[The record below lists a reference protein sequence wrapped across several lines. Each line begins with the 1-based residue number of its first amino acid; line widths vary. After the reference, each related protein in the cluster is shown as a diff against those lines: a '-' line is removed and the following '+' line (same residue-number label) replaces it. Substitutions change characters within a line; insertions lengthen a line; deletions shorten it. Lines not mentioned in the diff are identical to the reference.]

1 MTEPTDTRT
10 AVLAAARKLFAEQG
24 FDATSTRAITTA
36 AGANLGAIPYHFGSK
51 NALYEAVLES
61 VAGPLIARVRAADAD
76 AESPLGAIEAIVR
89 AVAGYLAEHPEVPS
103 LMLREL
109 ALDRPAPAPQRRAMQ
124 AILGLVAERVRAG
137 QHDGSIVAGDPVL
150 LTFSVVAQPMYW
162 SLVRRRLDAVFKL
175 NSDDPK
181 VRGTVLNHLV
191 RFTRRGLSTE
201 RVPA

>member
-1 MTEPTDTRT
+1 MTELPGTRT
-10 AVLAAARKLFAEQG
+10 AVLAAARKLFAEHG
-24 FDATSTRAITTA
+24 FDATSTRAITRA

-61 VAGPLIARVRAADAD
+61 VAAPLIARVTAADA
-76 AESPLGAIEAIVR
+76 AAKSPLGAVEAIVR

-124 AILGLVAERVRAG
+124 AILGCVAARVRAG
-137 QHDGSIVAGDPVL
+137 QRDGSIVAGDPVL

-162 SLVRRRLDAVFKL
+162 SLVRRRVDAVFGL
-175 NSDDPK
+175 NSDDPA
-181 VRGTVLNHLV
+181 VRRTVVNHLV
-191 RFTRRGLSTE
+191 RFTRRGLGTE
-201 RVPA
+201 RATA